1 MSTRVVTDKVRLS
14 FPHIFEPYAFGDE
27 EPRYSVMVLIPKSDK
42 KTLKALRDAEQ
53 EARKNGISSVFGG
66 KDPGDKLAS
75 VIKDGDLV
83 ADEYPEREGHW
94 YLTAR
99 TKTRPGVVD
108 INVNPIL
115 DASEVYSGCYARVS
129 LSAFPYKYGGNFG
142 VSFGLGNVQKVAD
155 GENLGGA
162 KSAEADFAEFKNA
175 PSSSSDLI

>member
-14 FPHIFEPYAFGDE
+14 FPHLFEPYAFGDE
-27 EPRYSVMVLIPKSDK
+27 DPRYSVMLLIPKSDHR
-42 KTLKALRDAEQ
+42 TMERLREAER
-53 EARKNGISSVFGG
+53 EAKQQGVAGVFGG
-66 KDPGDKLAS
+66 KDPGANLVS

-83 ADEYPEREGHW
+83 ADDYPERAGCW

-129 LSAFPYKYGGNFG
+129 LSAFPYKYGGNSG

-162 KSAEADFAEFKNA
+162 KSAEQDFAPYGEA
-175 PSSSSDLI
+175 TGGASVI